1 MPTVLSANYWHTH
14 ATVKGIHFRT
24 EAADKHKACQGSGVS
39 ATFASLD
46 SSGNEQHVTRFGII
60 SRILNIRPPTEAT
73 QPTVVFQVKWFNPS
87 LVSEDPE
94 SKGIKLIWCTGRD
107 DDFDLDTNPYV
118 LAEKVDEQIFYTQL
132 PKNEAPGQGSQP
144 WLWVMRDTASSH
156 LIPEHLFDDDGQLVD
171 VVFNNA

>member
-1 MPTVLSANYWHTH
+1 MTSQQRAAMPRVLSANYSHTH

-24 EAADKHKACQGSGVS
+24 EAADKHKACQDSGVS

-46 SSGNEQHVTRFGII
+46 SSDNEQHVTWFGII

-73 QPTVVFQVKWFNPS
+73 QPTVVFEVKWFNPS

-94 SKGIKLIWCTGRD
+94 SKGIELIRCTGGD

-118 LAEKVDEQIFYTQL
+118 LAENVDEQVFYAQL

-144 WLWVMRDTASSH
+144 WL
-156 LIPEHLFDDDGQLVD
+156 
-171 VVFNNA
+171 